1 MPDHAMP
8 LSFSEG
14 LEQLELLQLVLF
26 YVSSSVA
33 KNQLWS
39 GHGNT
44 TKDGMAW
51 SVRVAQAVI
60 DITGNTDACAKLAA
74 TLQLPTHFFQDLC
87 AICQDGLEAA
97 QGQGIVQ

>member
-1 MPDHAMP
+1 MPDHAVP
-8 LSFSEG
+8 LSYSEG

-33 KNQLWS
+33 KNQLWA

-44 TKDGMAW
+44 TKDGMVW

-60 DITGNTDACAKLAA
+60 DLTGSADACAKLAT
-74 TLQLPTHFFQDLC
+74 TLRLPTEFFENLC
-87 AICQDGLEAA
+87 AICQDGLDAA
-97 QGQGIVQ
+97 SAHAL